1 MNTPNEI
8 ESIGEINILE
18 KQNEDTTKKLNKKSG
33 EAGGKGASLINAKT
47 DVYFLNKK
55 VNAMKAIII
64 GGKVETM
71 IRALAKEENTVVVY
85 YNAFEGTYISKKGL
99 ESKCYYSTYGA
110 YSGAVMKNS
119 KPPVLKCYIKYNDDD
134 WKWNDEGYLYYDGE
148 DMIDYKDKTT
158 PIIKGTKFV

>member
-8 ESIGEINILE
+8 ELIREINNLR
-18 KQNEDTTKKLNKKSG
+18 QMLNNKNG
-33 EAGGKGASLINAKT
+33 ESGGKGKLLKT
-47 DVYFLNKK
+47 ANTEVYFLNKK
-55 VNAMKAIII
+55 GDAMRAIII

-85 YNAFEGTYISKKGL
+85 YNAFEGTYISKKGV
-99 ESKCYYSTYGA
+99 ESKCYYSTYGT
-110 YSGAVMKNS
+110 YSGSVMKNS

-158 PIIKGTKFV
+158 PIIKGTKFI